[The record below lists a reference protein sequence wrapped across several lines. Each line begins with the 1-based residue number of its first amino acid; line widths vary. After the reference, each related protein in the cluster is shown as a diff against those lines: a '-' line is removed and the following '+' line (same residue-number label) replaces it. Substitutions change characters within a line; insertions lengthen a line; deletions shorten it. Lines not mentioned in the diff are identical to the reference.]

1 VGAIIAPRL
10 GRLALTLALGLS
22 PARAMPAFREA
33 ALLAPTSTS
42 APQELPT
49 ARPAAARLA
58 PTPLDLSLVP
68 AMLAILATV

>member
-1 VGAIIAPRL
+1 MGAIIAPQL

-49 ARPAAARLA
+49 ARPAARLA